1 MLWGEASAFGALPAP
16 FLDETVTRGGFDR
29 NAMELGRDRYLLG
42 KGMSSALA
50 ARSEALDSPGFEA
63 RLKAAARLVESWLDR
78 LLPPAEVETRLN
90 EAMRYAVLGPGKRIR
105 PFLVAESA
113 SLFGAAADSAWR
125 VGAALEC
132 IHAYSLVHDDLPC
145 MDDDDLRRGRPTAH
159 RAFDEAT
166 AVLAGD
172 GLLTLAFGILSDPA
186 VDPDPAIRCR
196 LVGMMAGAAGF
207 AGMVGGQALDLAAEG
222 RALTRLEIEQLQQ
235 MKTGALLSF
244 ACEAG
249 AVLGRANDAQSQS
262 LSLYARDLGLAF
274 QVADDILD
282 ATGTAAEV
290 GKTTQKDADAGKATF
305 VGILGLE
312 RAKAEADRLASSAV
326 ARLERF
332 DSSADGLRQAAHFV
346 VARRA

>member
-1 MLWGEASAFGALPAP
+1 
-16 FLDETVTRGGFDR
+16 
-29 NAMELGRDRYLLG
+29 
-42 KGMSSALA
+42 
-50 ARSEALDSPGFEA
+50 
-63 RLKAAARLVESWLDR
+63 
-78 LLPPAEVETRLN
+78 
-90 EAMRYAVLGPGKRIR
+90 
-105 PFLVAESA
+105 
-113 SLFGAAADSAWR
+113 
-125 VGAALEC
+125 
-132 IHAYSLVHDDLPC
+132 
-145 MDDDDLRRGRPTAH
+145 
-159 RAFDEAT
+159 
-166 AVLAGD
+166 
-172 GLLTLAFGILSDPA
+172 
-186 VDPDPAIRCR
+186 
-196 LVGMMAGAAGF
+196 
-207 AGMVGGQALDLAAEG
+207 
-222 RALTRLEIEQLQQ
+222 